1 MNIVELSKKVGAE
14 KTLENT
20 LEWLQDPDNEV
31 YKRGNAVVIL
41 FNEVPAGA
49 SYTRTHVVSFYSS
62 DKHLELLGAL
72 EKVRLDIINGE

>member
-1 MNIVELSKKVGAE
+1 MKVVELSKKSGVE

-20 LEWLQDPDNEV
+20 LEWLQDPENDV
-31 YKRGNAVVIL
+31 YRRGNVAVIL

-72 EKVRLDIINGE
+72 EKVKLDIINGD

>member
-1 MNIVELSKKVGAE
+1 MKVVELSKKSGVE

-20 LEWLQDPDNEV
+20 LEWLQDPENDV
-31 YKRGNAVVIL
+31 YRRGNVAVIL

-49 SYTRTHVVSFYSS
+49 SYTRAHVVSFYSS

-72 EKVRLDIINGE
+72 EKVKLDIINGD